1 VTDIDPITVQVV
13 ANRLQ
18 STAEEMWAALVR
30 TGYSVNIKER
40 YDCSTAV
47 FNGRGEVVAMPS
59 RATVPIHLSSLDGV
73 VQAVLHAF
81 PRGDFAPGD
90 MFIAN
95 DPYIPGGGGSHLPD
109 YTVVA
114 PVFGASEKVIAFVA
128 NLGHHSDIGGA
139 ATGSHAVHMPTIFH
153 EGLRLPP
160 VRIVRAG
167 EVQQD
172 IVQMIALNSRL
183 PRERVGDLRAQFAAN
198 WTGIRG
204 VREACARFGEETVAA
219 CMNEMLNYSE
229 RRLRAALRRLPD
241 GEFEGVDYFDD
252 DGVHEEPLRVQVR
265 AVKQDES
272 LLLDFAG
279 TCPQVGT
286 AVNAPM
292 VATRAT
298 VFCVVKTLLDP
309 ALPPNA
315 GLHRVITISA
325 PPGTLVNPLP
335 PAAVGERSST
345 CQVIG
350 DAVSAALAE
359 LVPNES
365 PAACGSLLG
374 YRVCGT
380 DSQKRHYFVEY
391 QAFAGGHGA
400 TAFAD
405 GMDSVRVWASGASNA
420 PVEADEI
427 AYPIIV
433 HRYELRSGSGGAGL
447 HRGGLGIRR
456 VFTVCG
462 EGVTLSTG
470 CTRMRIAPRGV
481 RGGCSGERAT
491 IVINPGTGREERL
504 SRSVTDY
511 PLGKGDIIEVQS
523 AGGGGWGPPPER
535 PREMLERD
543 VREGKMSPKLVDRD
557 TGHLPQQG
565 AKNADAAIHPAREV
579 E

>member
-1 VTDIDPITVQVV
+1 MTQSRRSEEVAHIDPITAQVV
-13 ANRLQ
+13 GNRLQ
-18 STAEEMWAALVR
+18 STAEEMWATLVR

-40 YDCSTAV
+40 YDCSTAI
-47 FNGRGEVVAMPS
+47 FNGRGEVIAMPS

-73 VQAVLHAF
+73 VQAVLHRF
-81 PRGDFAPGD
+81 PRESFVRGD

-114 PVFGASEKVIAFVA
+114 PVFGASDEIVAFVA

-167 EVQQD
+167 QVQDD
-172 IVQMIALNSRL
+172 IVNLIALNSRL
-183 PRERVGDLRAQFAAN
+183 PSERVGDLRAQFAAN

-204 VREACARFGEETVAA
+204 VREVCERFGEEVVGA
-219 CMNEMLNYSE
+219 CMEEMLDYSE
-229 RRLRAALRRLPD
+229 RRLRAALGGLPD
-241 GEFEGVDYFDD
+241 GEFEALDYFDD
-252 DGVHEEPLRVQVR
+252 DGVHEEPLPIHVR
-265 AVKQDES
+265 AVKRGET
-272 LLLDFAG
+272 LLLDFSG

-309 ALPPNA
+309 GLPPNA
-315 GLHRVITISA
+315 GLHRVITVSA

-350 DAVSAALAE
+350 DVVAAALAE
-359 LVPNES
+359 LVPDES

-374 YRVCGT
+374 YRVSGT
-380 DSQKRHYFVEY
+380 DPRKADYFVEY

-427 AYPIIV
+427 AYPIVV
-433 HRYELRSGSGGAGL
+433 HRYELRSASGGQGR

-456 VFTVCG
+456 VFSVHG
-462 EGVTLSTG
+462 KNVTLSTG

-481 RGGCSGERAT
+481 HGGGDGARAM
-491 IVINPGTGREERL
+491 IVINPGTENEQRL
-504 SRSVTDY
+504 TRSVTDFLLA
-511 PLGKGDIIEVQS
+511 PNDVVEVQS
-523 AGGGGWGPPPER
+523 AGGGGRGPPRER
-535 PREMLERD
+535 PPEAIERD
-543 VREGKMSPKLVDRD
+543 LREGK
-557 TGHLPQQG
+557 
-565 AKNADAAIHPAREV
+565 ADARLPG
-579 E
+579 